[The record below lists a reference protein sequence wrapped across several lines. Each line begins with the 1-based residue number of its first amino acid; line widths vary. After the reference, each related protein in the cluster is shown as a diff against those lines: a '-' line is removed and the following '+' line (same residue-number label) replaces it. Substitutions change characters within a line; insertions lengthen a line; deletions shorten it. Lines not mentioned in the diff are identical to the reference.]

1 MDDSL
6 GECFDKTARLL
17 GLPVGGGGGPAVEK
31 LARQAIINSNNRDNE
46 QQQQQQQ
53 DPIKLPIPLQYRK
66 DLDFSY
72 AGLKTAVRRAS
83 EKLAV
88 KRGVESVDALPQE
101 DKANIAASFQNVAIQ
116 HIEQRLKYAMNAC
129 EQDDGNNGLN
139 SIRTLVVVG
148 GVAANTVLRKRL
160 DALCA
165 NRPTTGT
172 SCTGAGPWKML
183 VPPPAL
189 CTDQGAMSAWAGV
202 ERLMVASSDDP
213 TDQQVYARFPFAA
226 VGAADSSSSSSMK
239 E

>member
-17 GLPVGGGGGPAVEK
+17 GLRGGPAVEK
-31 LARQAIINSNNRDNE
+31 LAQQAIINNNKNNDDE
-46 QQQQQQQ
+46 QQHQ
-53 DPIKLPIPLQYRK
+53 DPIKLPVPLQNRK

-88 KRGVESVDALPQE
+88 KRGVESVEELPDE
-101 DKANIAASFQNVAIQ
+101 DKANIAAAFQDVAIK

-129 EQDDGNNGLN
+129 EQDDNDDGLN
-139 SIRTLVVVG
+139 IIRTLAVVG
-148 GVAANTVLRKRL
+148 GVAANTELRKRL

-165 NRPTTGT
+165 NRPGT
-172 SCTGAGPWKML
+172 AGPWKML

-213 TDQQVYARFPFAA
+213 KNQQVHARFPFAA
-226 VGAADSSSSSSMK
+226 AAAADLSSSMK

>member
-31 LARQAIINSNNRDNE
+31 LARQAIINNNNNDDE
-46 QQQQQQQ
+46 QQQQN
-53 DPIKLPIPLQYRK
+53 PIKLPIPLQNRK

-88 KRGVESVDALPQE
+88 RRGVGSVEELPDE
-101 DKANIAASFQNVAIQ
+101 DKANIAATFQNVAIK

-129 EQDDGNNGLN
+129 EQDDNDDGLN
-139 SIRTLVVVG
+139 NIRTLAVVG
-148 GVAANTVLRKRL
+148 GVAANTELRKRL
-160 DALCA
+160 NALCA
-165 NRPTTGT
+165 NRPGT
-172 SCTGAGPWKML
+172 AGPWKML

-213 TDQQVYARFPFAA
+213 TDQQVHARFPFAA
-226 VGAADSSSSSSMK
+226 AAADWSSSMK